1 MCGSWRLA
9 APGSLGS
16 FSSSSGGGGSGGGSS
31 GSVGCRAA
39 EPRLGDTMRRVLR
52 LLLGCCLTELCARVC
67 RAQERSGQGQL
78 HQQQQQQQ
86 HQHLDNVV
94 VLSGGNRSG
103 AADPGEAAG
112 ASEAAPTKA
121 PTPDSC
127 RGYFDVMG
135 QWDPPFNCSS
145 GDFIFCC
152 GTCGFRFCCTF
163 KKRRLNQSTCTN
175 YDTPLWL
182 NTGKPPARKDDPL
195 HDPTKDKTNLIVYII
210 CGVVAVM
217 VLVGIFTKLGL
228 EKAHRPQREHMS
240 RALAD
245 VMRPQ
250 GHCTTDH
257 MERDLNI
264 VVHVQHYENMDT
276 RAPVNNLH
284 ATQLNNAVP
293 TSPLL
298 PQMSHPHSYP
308 SLGQISNP
316 YEQQPPGKELN
327 KYASL
332 KAVGSCDGD
341 WAVTT
346 LKSPKADKVN
356 DDFYSKRRHLAE
368 LAAKGS
374 LPLHPVRV
382 EEEPPRAFSPEHGP
396 TKQNGQKSRVNKLHT
411 HPLAYN
417 STTNFKGW
425 DPNEPSLRRQAYGNK
440 GKLGTAEPTSSEPLA
455 TRSQHFMPSQ
465 PYFIT
470 NSKTEV
476 TV

>member
-1 MCGSWRLA
+1 
-9 APGSLGS
+9 
-16 FSSSSGGGGSGGGSS
+16 
-31 GSVGCRAA
+31 
-39 EPRLGDTMRRVLR
+39 MRRVLR
-52 LLLGCCLTELCARVC
+52 LLLGCFLTELCARVC
-67 RAQERSGQGQL
+67 RAQERAGQEQL
-78 HQQQQQQQ
+78 AQ
-86 HQHLDNVV
+86 LGGVV
-94 VLSGGNRSG
+94 VLTGGNRSG
-103 AADPGEAAG
+103 AASGEVGEGAG
-112 ASEAAPTKA
+112 VSDAPPTRA
-121 PTPDSC
+121 PTPDFC

-250 GHCTTDH
+250 GHCNTDH

-276 RAPVNNLH
+276 RTPINNL
-284 ATQLNNAVP
+284 P
-293 TSPLL
+293 
-298 PQMSHPHSYP
+298 
-308 SLGQISNP
+308 
-316 YEQQPPGKELN
+316 
-327 KYASL
+327 
-332 KAVGSCDGD
+332 
-341 WAVTT
+341 
-346 LKSPKADKVN
+346 DKVN

-368 LAAKGS
+368 LAAKGN

-382 EEEPPRAFSPEHGP
+382 EDEPRAFSPEHGP
-396 TKQNGQKSRVNKLHT
+396 AKQNGQKSRTNKT
-411 HPLAYN
+411 PPHPLAYN
-417 STTNFKGW
+417 STTNFKSW
-425 DPNEPSLRRQAYGNK
+425 DPNEQSLRRQAYGNK
-440 GKLGTAEPTSSEPLA
+440 GKLGTAESGSSDPLG
-455 TRSQHFMPSQ
+455 TRPQHYPPPQ

>member
-1 MCGSWRLA
+1 MCGQRRPA
-9 APGSLGS
+9 APASSLGS
-16 FSSSSGGGGSGGGSS
+16 FGRASRGGGRGSS
-31 GSVGCRAA
+31 GDRALQ
-39 EPRLGDTMRRVLR
+39 PGLGDTMRRVLR
-52 LLLGCCLTELCARVC
+52 LLLGCFLTELCARMC
-67 RAQERSGQGQL
+67 RAQERAGHGQL
-78 HQQQQQQQ
+78 AQ
-86 HQHLDNVV
+86 LGG
-94 VLSGGNRSG
+94 VLLLTGGNRSG
-103 AADPGEAAG
+103 AASGEAG
-112 ASEAAPTKA
+112 EGVGSSDAPPTRA

-250 GHCTTDH
+250 GHCNTDH

-276 RAPVNNLH
+276 RTPINNLRLQSSYLSLWCAKITVLCQYEELSASLTLMLVHPFHLGQMLQELTCCVEDQVVGRWLRRNWVGERGEGSRISQRYHEVRRQMKKGRGENDVSARKLADGTWCSSPEEAVEPLH
-284 ATQLNNAVP
+284 AVHLDHSIVDRHYQMELLPRQSSLAH
-293 TSPLL
+293 PLL
-298 PQMSHPHSYP
+298 ILEEGGLP
-308 SLGQISNP
+308 S
-316 YEQQPPGKELN
+316 PP
-327 KYASL
+327 A
-332 KAVGSCDGD
+332 
-341 WAVTT
+341 
-346 LKSPKADKVN
+346 
-356 DDFYSKRRHLAE
+356 
-368 LAAKGS
+368 
-374 LPLHPVRV
+374 
-382 EEEPPRAFSPEHGP
+382 EEEAFLS
-396 TKQNGQKSRVNKLHT
+396 VALF
-411 HPLAYN
+411 PL
-417 STTNFKGW
+417 
-425 DPNEPSLRRQAYGNK
+425 P
-440 GKLGTAEPTSSEPLA
+440 
-455 TRSQHFMPSQ
+455 
-465 PYFIT
+465 
-470 NSKTEV
+470 
-476 TV
+476 

>member
-1 MCGSWRLA
+1 
-9 APGSLGS
+9 
-16 FSSSSGGGGSGGGSS
+16 
-31 GSVGCRAA
+31 
-39 EPRLGDTMRRVLR
+39 MRRIIR
-52 LLLGCCLTELCARVC
+52 LLLGCCLTELCARVG
-67 RAQERSGQGQL
+67 RAQERGGHPPPPPPPPPPPAAGPSAPSAPPPPPPLPAPPHPPAQAGM
-78 HQQQQQQQ
+78 
-86 HQHLDNVV
+86 
-94 VLSGGNRSG
+94 LSGGNRSG
-103 AADPGEAAG
+103 PGEP
-112 ASEAAPTKA
+112 SDAPPTPA
-121 PTPDSC
+121 PAPDSC

-145 GDFIFCC
+145 GDFVFCC
-152 GTCGFRFCCTF
+152 GTCGFRFCCKF
-163 KKRRLNQSTCTN
+163 KKTRLDQSTCTN

-284 ATQLNNAVP
+284 ASQMNNVVP

-308 SLGQISNP
+308 NLGQISNP

-332 KAVGSCDGD
+332 KAV
-341 WAVTT
+341 
-346 LKSPKADKVN
+346 ADKVN

-368 LAAKGS
+368 LATKGS
-374 LPLHPVRV
+374 LPLHPVHV
-382 EEEPPRAFSPEHGP
+382 EEEPRPYSPEHGP
-396 TKQNGQKSRVNKLHT
+396 GKQNGHKSRTSKMHM
-411 HPLAYN
+411 HPLAYTSN
-417 STTNFKGW
+417 SNFKGW
-425 DPNEPSLRRQAYGNK
+425 DANEPSLRRQAFANK
-440 GKLGTAEPTSSEPLA
+440 GKHGAAEPASSEPLA
-455 TRSQHFMPSQ
+455 TRSQHYLPPQ

>member
-16 FSSSSGGGGSGGGSS
+16 FSSSSGGGGSGGGGGSS
-31 GSVGCRAA
+31 GGCRAA

-67 RAQERSGQGQL
+67 RAQERTGQGQL
-78 HQQQQQQQ
+78 HQQQQQQQQ

-94 VLSGGNRSG
+94 VLTGGNRSG
-103 AADPGEAAG
+103 AGDPGETAG

-182 NTGKPPARKDDPL
+182 NTGKPPARKDDPM

-210 CGVVAVM
+210 CGVVAIM

-264 VVHVQHYENMDT
+264 VVHVQHYENTDT
-276 RAPVNNLH
+276 RAPVNNLRKYNWY
-284 ATQLNNAVP
+284 T
-293 TSPLL
+293 LL
-298 PQMSHPHSYP
+298 
-308 SLGQISNP
+308 
-316 YEQQPPGKELN
+316 
-327 KYASL
+327 
-332 KAVGSCDGD
+332 
-341 WAVTT
+341 
-346 LKSPKADKVN
+346 
-356 DDFYSKRRHLAE
+356 
-368 LAAKGS
+368 
-374 LPLHPVRV
+374 
-382 EEEPPRAFSPEHGP
+382 
-396 TKQNGQKSRVNKLHT
+396 
-411 HPLAYN
+411 
-417 STTNFKGW
+417 
-425 DPNEPSLRRQAYGNK
+425 
-440 GKLGTAEPTSSEPLA
+440 
-455 TRSQHFMPSQ
+455 
-465 PYFIT
+465 
-470 NSKTEV
+470 
-476 TV
+476 

>member
-1 MCGSWRLA
+1 MCGPRRLA
-9 APGSLGS
+9 APGSSLGS
-16 FSSSSGGGGSGGGSS
+16 FGRASRGGCSGSSGG
-31 GSVGCRAA
+31 RAA
-39 EPRLGDTMRRVLR
+39 EPGLGDTMRRVLR
-52 LLLGCCLTELCARVC
+52 LLLGCFLTELCARVC
-67 RAQERSGQGQL
+67 RAQERAGHGQL
-78 HQQQQQQQ
+78 AQ
-86 HQHLDNVV
+86 LGGVV
-94 VLSGGNRSG
+94 VLAGGNRSG
-103 AADPGEAAG
+103 AASGEAGEGAG
-112 ASEAAPTKA
+112 ASDAPPTRA
-121 PTPDSC
+121 PTPDFC

-250 GHCTTDH
+250 GHCNTDP

-276 RAPVNNLH
+276 RTPINNLH
-284 ATQLNNAVP
+284 ATQMNNAVP

-298 PQMSHPHSYP
+298 QQMGHPHSYP

-332 KAVGSCDGD
+332 KAVAVDTREVWMAEGACLSSVQELFGGGVTDSMLHSPTDAVVGQRSCLCGGRGGGT
-341 WAVTT
+341 VTD
-346 LKSPKADKVN
+346 S
-356 DDFYSKRRHLAE
+356 
-368 LAAKGS
+368 
-374 LPLHPVRV
+374 
-382 EEEPPRAFSPEHGP
+382 
-396 TKQNGQKSRVNKLHT
+396 
-411 HPLAYN
+411 
-417 STTNFKGW
+417 
-425 DPNEPSLRRQAYGNK
+425 
-440 GKLGTAEPTSSEPLA
+440 PTSEA
-455 TRSQHFMPSQ
+455 AWSQLKNNNHHIK
-465 PYFIT
+465 YICRTLIT
-470 NSKTEV
+470 CQTVLRTLRALPHMILTTE
-476 TV
+476 

>member
-1 MCGSWRLA
+1 MWRAWRSAAASGGGS
-9 APGSLGS
+9 G
-16 FSSSSGGGGSGGGSS
+16 SGGGGG
-31 GSVGCRAA
+31 A
-39 EPRLGDTMRRVLR
+39 EPGLRGRMHGCLR
-52 LLLGCCLTELCARVC
+52 LLLGCLAADLLALVC
-67 RAQERSGQGQL
+67 RAQERAG
-78 HQQQQQQQ
+78 
-86 HQHLDNVV
+86 QHLGSIV
-94 VLSGGNRSG
+94 VLSGGNRSEPG
-103 AADPGEAAG
+103 DP
-112 ASEAAPTKA
+112 SEPP
-121 PTPDSC
+121 PTPDFC

-145 GDFIFCC
+145 GEFVFCC
-152 GTCGFRFCCTF
+152 GTCGFRFCCKF
-163 KKRRLNQSTCTN
+163 KKTRLDQDTCTN
-175 YDTPLWL
+175 YKRPPWM
-182 NTGKPPARKDDPL
+182 NTGKPPARSDDPL

-250 GHCTTDH
+250 GACATDH

-264 VVHVQHYENMDT
+264 VVHVQHYENMET
-276 RAPVNNLH
+276 RAPANNIH
-284 ATQLNNAVP
+284 ASQMNNVVP

-308 SLGQISNP
+308 NMGQITNP

-332 KAVGSCDGD
+332 KAV
-341 WAVTT
+341 
-346 LKSPKADKVN
+346 ADKVN

-374 LPLHPVRV
+374 LPLHPVRM
-382 EEEPPRAFSPEHGP
+382 EEDRTYAPDNGT
-396 TKQNGQKSRVNKLHT
+396 TKHNGQKSKITKIHT
-411 HPLAYN
+411 HPMAYN
-417 STTNFKGW
+417 YKTW
-425 DPNEPSLRRQAYGNK
+425 DPSDQSFRRQAYANK
-440 GKLGTAEPTSSEPLA
+440 GKHGPGEPMLSNTLT
-455 TRSQHFMPSQ
+455 TRSQQYLPPQ

>member
-1 MCGSWRLA
+1 MCGPRRPA
-9 APGSLGS
+9 APGS
-16 FSSSSGGGGSGGGSS
+16 SGIGGGSRGAPAGP
-31 GSVGCRAA
+31 A
-39 EPRLGDTMRRVLR
+39 DTMRRVLR
-52 LLLGCCLTELCARVC
+52 LLLGCCLAELGARVC
-67 RAQERSGQGQL
+67 GAQERAGRGPGGAL
-78 HQQQQQQQ
+78 
-86 HQHLDNVV
+86 
-94 VLSGGNRSG
+94 VLAGSNRSR
-103 AADPGEAAG
+103 AAPGEPGQEAG
-112 ASEAAPTKA
+112 GSDAPPTRA

-250 GHCTTDH
+250 GQCNTDH

-264 VVHVQHYENMDT
+264 VVHVQHYENMDART
-276 RAPVNNLH
+276 PINNLH
-284 ATQLNNAVP
+284 TTQMNNAMP

-298 PQMSHPHSYP
+298 QQMGHPHSYP
-308 SLGQISNP
+308 NLGQISNP

-332 KAVGSCDGD
+332 KAV
-341 WAVTT
+341 
-346 LKSPKADKVN
+346 ADKVT
-356 DDFYSKRRHLAE
+356 DDFYSKRRHLSE
-368 LAAKGS
+368 LARGN
-374 LPLHPVRV
+374 LPLQPVRV
-382 EEEPPRAFSPEHGP
+382 EEPPEPGP
-396 TKQNGQKSRVNKLHT
+396 VPPDGQKARAKAPP
-411 HPLAYN
+411 HPLAYS
-417 STTNFKGW
+417 STPNFKGW
-425 DPNEPSLRRQAYGNK
+425 DPNEQSLRRQAYGNK
-440 GKLGTAEPTSSEPLA
+440 GKLGPAEGGSGDPLGP
-455 TRSQHFMPSQ
+455 RPQHYPPPQ